1 MVSMNLKSNKIGK
14 ERIDMLRENEV
25 IVELTAVEVVQA
37 IIKSDAYL
45 IRSDG

>member
-1 MVSMNLKSNKIGK
+1 MANMNLKSNKIGK

-25 IVELTAVEVVQA
+25 IVELTAVEVVQV